1 MSVNAPRYGRRE
13 AQPLDDIMARAD
25 KVLADMGLELTP
37 PTARSAMTEDD
48 KRVAQAAATIASTA
62 SGLVLIEYL
71 ADITVRRPVY
81 LAHMNLD
88 PMRAYALGC
97 QREGQNQL
105 FFTLLAM
112 IQRGRDEDPDMREGA
127 S

>member
-1 MSVNAPRYGRRE
+1 MSVNRGYGRRE
-13 AQPLDDIMARAD
+13 AQPVDDIMSRVD
-25 KVLADMGLELTP
+25 KVLGDMGLELTP
-37 PTARSAMTEDD
+37 PSARSAMTEDD
-48 KRVAQAAATIASTA
+48 KRVAQAAAAIAATHE
-62 SGLVLIEYL
+62 GQIVLEYL

-97 QREGQNQL
+97 QREGQNQI

-112 IQRGRDEDPDMREGA
+112 IQRGRDEDPEMREGA
-127 S
+127 